1 MVYGSPDTALLKPW
15 SQSFKNVVVRGELPA
30 DAPPNCWGIED
41 FSDRMHFDLG
51 IYGGAAALSTERRR
65 HAIDR
70 SADPGGWVI
79 LTAGYF
85 PRLEQDLPNRS
96 VVRLD
101 PNDAYRGQMARW
113 AGIASLLK
121 SAEGRTVAIQ

>member
-1 MVYGSPDTALLKPW
+1 VH
-15 SQSFKNVVVRGELPA
+15 GELPA
-30 DAPPNCWGIED
+30 DAPSNCLEIEN

-51 IYGGAAALSTERRR
+51 ISAALLLCPPSGGD
-65 HAIDR
+65 ALSIDQLMQT
-70 SADPGGWVI
+70 DGVI

-85 PRLEQDLPNRS
+85 PRLEQDIPHRS

>member
-1 MVYGSPDTALLKPW
+1 MVYGSPDATLLK
-15 SQSFKNVVVRGELPA
+15 SCSESFKNVVVRGQLPEQV
-30 DAPPNCWGIED
+30 PPNCWRIED

-51 IYGGAAALSTERRR
+51 ITVALLLCPPS
-65 HAIDR
+65 
-70 SADPGGWVI
+70 SADAQSIDQITRADGTL

-85 PRLEQDLPNRS
+85 PRLERDLPNRS

-113 AGIASLLK
+113 AGIANLLK
-121 SAEGRTVAIQ
+121 SVEGRSVGIQ